1 MAVDLIIG
9 AFAAYSAFGFAFGI
23 VFVSTY
29 IQRIDPA
36 AANTS
41 LAFRLMVLPGAA
53 ALWPVLLPRC
63 RRGGSA

>member
-9 AFAAYSAFGFAFGI
+9 ALAAYTAFGFIFGI
-23 VFVSTY
+23 AFVTTY

-36 AANTS
+36 AAKTG
-41 LAFRLMVLPGAA
+41 LVFRLMVLPGAA

-63 RRGGSA
+63 RRGRRV